1 MARLMDHKE
10 ERKREELEW
19 NWVLQNVVEPIKKLD
34 NDSLWSEDD
43 IQRCVGLFRQKASY
57 LWIYMLLILGP
68 MLVVLKLQ

>member
-43 IQRCVGLFRQKASY
+43 IQRCVGLFRQKS
-57 LWIYMLLILGP
+57 
-68 MLVVLKLQ
+68 